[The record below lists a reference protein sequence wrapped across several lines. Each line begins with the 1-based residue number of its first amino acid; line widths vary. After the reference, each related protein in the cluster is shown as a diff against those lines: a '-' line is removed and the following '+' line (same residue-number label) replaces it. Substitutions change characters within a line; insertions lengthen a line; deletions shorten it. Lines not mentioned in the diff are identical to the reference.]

1 MCTLLT
7 QMTDD
12 LADWLK
18 ANYLSLN
25 AKISCYM
32 VFNRIPIRQASMIV
46 NLKINDEPLENVT
59 TTKLLGIYIDEKLKC
74 VVYDMPPG

>member
-18 ANYLSLN
+18 ANSLSLN
-25 AKISCYM
+25 AKKTCYM